1 MSKVQKSVVSV
12 DLLCSKCKKK
22 VMKLVAGVEG
32 INSIA
37 LDSTKSTVTVV
48 GPADPVD
55 IIKKVRKF
63 KKTAE
68 FVSIG
73 PFKPEEKKDDL
84 KKDVCPYLPKTCQR
98 CDVWYVVG
106 EEWHHPCSIL

>member
-1 MSKVQKSVVSV
+1 
-12 DLLCSKCKKK
+12 
-22 VMKLVAGVEG
+22 MKLIAGIEG
-32 INSIA
+32 INSIV

-48 GPADPVD
+48 GDADPVQ

-73 PFKPEEKKDDL
+73 AFKDEKKDDL
-84 KKDVCPYLPKTCQR
+84 KKDVYPYFPKTCQR

-106 EEWHHPCSIL
+106 EDYNYCSIL